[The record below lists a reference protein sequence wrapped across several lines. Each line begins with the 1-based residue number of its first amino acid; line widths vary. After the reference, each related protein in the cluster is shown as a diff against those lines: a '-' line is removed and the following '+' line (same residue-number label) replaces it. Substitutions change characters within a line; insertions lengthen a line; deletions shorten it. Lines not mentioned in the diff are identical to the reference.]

1 MVGLVSSF
9 FPLFTSKAGELKD
22 GGVLGLDDTRIIW
35 NLMEL
40 LRLYIYI
47 YTCRRT
53 RCIFRLVRHVL
64 R

>member
-47 YTCRRT
+47 YT
-53 RCIFRLVRHVL
+53 HVEGHAAYFVWFDTC
-64 R
+64 